1 MGFREDARQIE
12 RIVMQD
18 DASFDDADKAATA
31 DLLDE
36 LRALA
41 GSEDSD
47 RFLLAAMRLMA
58 LPGNGHTRLIPNAV
72 VNVAPLRFVYL
83 GAAIYLTAA
92 PAAFGGF
99 LDGELVAI
107 NDVPVAS
114 IEAAAAP
121 FLSGIP
127 QRRRAIGGLL
137 LVWPAA
143 LRALGVST
151 TSDDVVYLLAD
162 AEGRTRELR
171 GAFGPS
177 IRGRTIYPVSERG
190 GLDATADATAFC
202 TMRDLSA
209 DNLYLKAPSLF
220 DPTGL
225 ALGPAMEHAPAEILR
240 RQPRRLVLD
249 LRGNPGGDFTK
260 ADPLVNTLATA
271 WRGETCAIVVD
282 KFTFSAAIVVVA
294 LLKHGLG
301 NRAVVLGEPMGD
313 GLNFFAEGGTVELP
327 ESGAAVRYATAAHD
341 WEFGVPAP
349 STPPEIARR
358 LVAAGALTVTSAPAP
373 TARNLRLGHDPILLD
388 LADPHSRCGEKAAQ

>member
-1 MGFREDARQIE
+1 MGFQEDARQIE
-12 RIVMQD
+12 RIVMRGD
-18 DASFDDADKAATA
+18 LSFDEADNAATA

-41 GSEDSD
+41 DGEDSD
-47 RFLLAAMRLMA
+47 SFLLAAMRLMA

-72 VNVAPLRFVYL
+72 VAAAPLRFVYL

-92 PAAFGGF
+92 PAAFDGF

-121 FLSGIP
+121 FLSGVP

-143 LRALGVST
+143 LRALGVT
-151 TSDDVVYLLAD
+151 TTGDDVVYRLAD

-177 IRGRTIYPVSERG
+177 VRGDRIYPISERG
-190 GLDATADATAFC
+190 GLDATAGATAFC

-209 DNLYLKAPSLF
+209 DSLYLKAPSFF
-220 DPTGL
+220 DPTGA
-225 ALGPAMEHAPAEILR
+225 ALGPAMEHASAEILR

-249 LRGNPGGDFTK
+249 LRGNPGGDFTR

-313 GLNFFAEGGTVELP
+313 GLRFFAEGGTVELP
-327 ESGAAVRYATAAHD
+327 ESGAAVRYSTAAHD
-341 WEFGVPAP
+341 WEYGVPAP

-358 LVAAGALTVTSAPAP
+358 LVAAGALTVTRAPAP

-388 LADPHSRCGEKAAQ
+388 LAHPDS

>member
-1 MGFREDARQIE
+1 MGFHEDARLIE
-12 RIVMQD
+12 RIVMRD
-18 DASFDDADKAATA
+18 DPSFDVADKAATA

-36 LRALA
+36 LRVLA
-41 GSEDSD
+41 DREDSD
-47 RFLLAAMRLMA
+47 GFLLAAMRLMA

-72 VNVAPLRFVYL
+72 VSAAQLRFVYL

-114 IEAAAAP
+114 IEAAAGP
-121 FLSGIP
+121 FLSGVP

-151 TSDDVVYLLAD
+151 TSTDVVYLLAD
-162 AEGRTRELR
+162 SEGRTRELR

-177 IRGRTIYPVSERG
+177 VRGDTIYPVSERG
-190 GLDATADATAFC
+190 GLDATGDTATFC
-202 TMRDLSA
+202 SMRELSA
-209 DNLYLKAPSLF
+209 ANLYVKSPSLF
-220 DPTGL
+220 DPTGQ
-225 ALGPAMEHAPAEILR
+225 ALGKAMEHASAEILR
-240 RQPRRLVLD
+240 RQPRRLILD
-249 LRGNPGGDFTK
+249 LRGNPGGDFTR
-260 ADPLVNTLATA
+260 ADPLVNTLMTA
-271 WRGETCAIVVD
+271 WRGETCCIVVD

-313 GLNFFAEGGTVELP
+313 GARFFAEGGTVKLP
-327 ESGAAVRYATAAHD
+327 ESGAAVRYSTAAHD
-341 WEFGVPAP
+341 WEFGVAAP
-349 STPPEIARR
+349 STPPEIAGR
-358 LVAAGALTVTSAPAP
+358 LIAAGTLTVTSTPAP

-388 LADPHSRCGEKAAQ
+388 LAHSGS

>member
-1 MGFREDARQIE
+1 MGFQQEARRIE

-18 DASFDDADKAATA
+18 DPSFDDADKAATA

-41 GSEDSD
+41 DSDDRD
-47 RFLLAAMRLMA
+47 RFLLTAMRLMA

-72 VNVAPLRFVYL
+72 IAAAPLRFVHL

-99 LDGELVAI
+99 LDCELIAI

-121 FLSGIP
+121 FLSGVP

-151 TSDDVVYLLAD
+151 TSDDVAYVLAD
-162 AEGRTRELR
+162 DEGRTRQLR
-171 GAFGPS
+171 GAFGTS
-177 IRGRTIYPVSERG
+177 VRGDTFYPVSERG
-190 GLDATADATAFC
+190 DLDATADAAVFC
-202 TMRDLSA
+202 AMRDLSA
-209 DNLYLKAPSLF
+209 DSLYLRAPSFF

-225 ALGPAMEHAPAEILR
+225 ALGPAMEHASAEILR

-249 LRGNPGGDFTK
+249 LRGNPGGDFTR
-260 ADPLVNTLATA
+260 ADPLMNALTTA
-271 WRGETCAIVVD
+271 WRGETCAIIVD

-313 GLNFFAEGGTVELP
+313 GLRFFAEGGTVELP
-327 ESGAAVRYATAAHD
+327 ESGAAVRYSTAAHD

-358 LVAAGALTVTSAPAP
+358 LVAAGALTVARAPAP
-373 TARNLRLGHDPILLD
+373 TARNLRLGHDPILID
-388 LADPHSRCGEKAAQ
+388 LAHSNS